1 VLNFNTN
8 HPFSLC
14 LSSSNE
20 SLDKILHKNS
30 KDPKPQERIRVEIRA
45 HLMEKPLERVFK
57 QGCPATAVVKKKKMS
72 SFFVNMAVEVS
83 SLVRLLSEYTDDR
96 NVVVIM

>member
-8 HPFSLC
+8 HPLSLC
-14 LSSSNE
+14 LSSSNG

-45 HLMEKPLERVFK
+45 HLMEKSLERVFR
-57 QGCPATAVVKKKKMS
+57 QGCPAAAVVKKKKRS
-72 SFFVNMAVEVS
+72 SFFC
-83 SLVRLLSEYTDDR
+83 EYGS
-96 NVVVIM
+96 